1 MKIRLS
7 PYTTHKPSPK
17 QLAFL
22 AFDGLEAFYGG
33 AAGGGKS
40 DALLMAALQYVDVP
54 NYSAVLFRRSYT
66 DLALPGALMDR
77 AHEWLAD
84 AIKRKE
90 VRWDR
95 ETHTFHFPS
104 GATIAFGY
112 ISAPRDMYR
121 YQSAEFQY
129 IAFDE
134 IAEWPDDEAYKF
146 LFSRLRKTHAI
157 DVPLRVRCAS
167 NPIGPGAVWVRR
179 RFLENNPP
187 ASGEGQRI
195 YVPANFE
202 DNPYLEKESYLR
214 SLRELPESTQR
225 RLIEGSWEEIDDAA
239 FPDFKPGIHVIPPI
253 SPPWD
258 WRRWEAMDFGVT
270 NPTAWYAAALSPQGH
285 TIIYGEYYQPGLIQE
300 HASNILTLRAREWG
314 EPLLSL
320 CDPAIKARTGFGVS
334 GRGDTVHSE
343 FQRNGLYLVPA
354 NNDRIEGRVRLSQL
368 LRPDL
373 SLPFPEW
380 HPNSGQY
387 GSPKLFITAN
397 CKNLIEQLKTAP
409 LDADEGEIVD
419 PFWET
424 RYGHGV
430 AAARY
435 LVTARIYPR
444 DASLGVTGGYGRTL
458 KGREWKTFREW
469 EPV

>member
-1 MKIRLS
+1 VKLRLS
-7 PYTTHKPSPK
+7 RYSPHKPSPK
-17 QLAFL
+17 QMAFL

-54 NYSAVLFRRSYT
+54 NYSAILFRRSYT

-77 AHEWLAD
+77 AHEWLAEP
-84 AIKRKE
+84 IKRGE
-90 VRWDR
+90 VKWNR
-95 ETHTFHFPS
+95 ETHTFEFPT

-129 IAFDE
+129 VGFDE

-146 LFSRLRKTHAI
+146 LFSRLRKTKALGNI
-157 DVPLRVRCAS
+157 PLRVRCAS
-167 NPIGPGAVWVRR
+167 NPIGPGAVWVRK
-179 RFLENNPP
+179 RFLEDPNEN
-187 ASGEGQRI
+187 RI

-202 DNPYLEKESYLR
+202 DNPYLERESYLR
-214 SLRELPESTQR
+214 SLKELPESTQR

-239 FPDFKPGIHVIPPI
+239 FPEFKKELHVIPEI
-253 SPPWD
+253 APPYD
-258 WRRWEAMDFGVT
+258 WRRWEAMDFGVS
-270 NPTAWYAAALSPQGH
+270 NPTCWLAAALSPEGH
-285 TIIYGEYYQPGLIQE
+285 TIIYGEYYSPGLIQD
-300 HASNILTLRAREWG
+300 HASKILTLRAQRWG

-334 GRGDTVHSE
+334 GKGDTVHSE

-354 NNDRIEGRVRLSQL
+354 NNDRIEGRVRISQL
-368 LRPDL
+368 LRPDI
-373 SLPFPEW
+373 SSPLPDW
-380 HPNSGQY
+380 HPRKGEL
-387 GSPKLFITAN
+387 GSPKLFITSN

-409 LDADEGEIVD
+409 LDPVDGEIID

-424 RYGHGV
+424 RYGHAV
-430 AAARY
+430 AACRY
-435 LVTARIYPR
+435 LTTARIYPR
-444 DASLGVTGGYGRTL
+444 DTLYTRDGNYRTL
-458 KGREWKTFREW
+458 KGREWRSFPVW

>member
-1 MKIRLS
+1 MKFRLS
-7 PYTTHKPSPK
+7 PYSPHKPSPK

-22 AFDGLEAFYGG
+22 SFDGLEAFYGG

-54 NYSAVLFRRSYT
+54 NYSAILFRRSYT

-77 AHEWLAD
+77 GHEWLAD

-112 ISAPRDMYR
+112 IQAPRDMYR

-129 IAFDE
+129 VGFDE

-146 LFSRLRKTHAI
+146 LFSRLRKTMDIHLEK
-157 DVPLRVRCAS
+157 VPLRVRCAS
-167 NPIGPGAVWVRR
+167 NPIGPGATWVRK
-179 RFLENNPP
+179 RFLDNGNEN
-187 ASGEGQRI
+187 RI

-202 DNPYLEKESYLR
+202 DNPHLEKESYLR

-225 RLIEGSWEEIDDAA
+225 RLIEGSWEEIDNQA
-239 FPDFKPGIHVIPPI
+239 FPEFKDNLHIIPEI
-253 SPPWD
+253 APPYD

-270 NPTAWYAAALSPQGH
+270 NPTAWLAAALSPQGH
-285 TIIYGEYYQPGLIQE
+285 TIVYGEYYSPGLIND
-300 HASNILTLRAREWG
+300 HASKILTLRTQRWG
-314 EPLLSL
+314 EPLMSL
-320 CDPAIKARTGFGVS
+320 CDPAIKARTGFGIS
-334 GRGDTVHSE
+334 GKGDTVHSE

-354 NNDRIEGRVRLSQL
+354 NNDRIEGRVRISQL
-368 LRPDL
+368 LRPDI
-373 SLPFPEW
+373 SSPFPEW
-380 HPNSGQY
+380 HPRKGEL
-387 GSPKLFITAN
+387 GCPKMFITAN
-397 CKNLIEQLKTAP
+397 CVNLIEQVKTAF
-409 LDADEGEIVD
+409 LDPDDGEIVD

-424 RYGHGV
+424 RYGHAV
-430 AAARY
+430 AALRY
-435 LVTARIYPR
+435 LTTARIYPR
-444 DASLGVTGGYGRTL
+444 DSVSFVGNHGRTL
-458 KGREWKTFREW
+458 RGREWRQFNTW
-469 EPV
+469 DPV

>member
-1 MKIRLS
+1 MAEKLKVRLS
-7 PYTTHKPSPK
+7 PYSSHKPSPK

-22 AFDGLEAFYGG
+22 AYSGLEAFYGG

-54 NYSAVLFRRSYT
+54 NYSAILFRRSYT

-77 AHEWLAD
+77 AHEWLGD
-84 AIKRKE
+84 YVQKKQIN
-90 VRWDR
+90 WNR
-95 ETHTFHFPS
+95 ETHTFSFPS
-104 GATIAFGY
+104 GATLAFGY
-112 ISAPRDMYR
+112 IQAPRDMYR

-129 IAFDE
+129 VGFDE

-179 RFLENNPP
+179 RFLEEPNEN
-187 ASGEGQRI
+187 RI

-202 DNPYLEKESYLR
+202 DNPHLEKESYLR

-239 FPDFKPGIHVIPPI
+239 FPEFNPSIHVIPEI
-253 SPPWD
+253 SPPFS
-258 WRRWEAMDFGVT
+258 WRRWEAMDFGVS
-270 NPTAWYAAALSPQGH
+270 NPTAWYSAALSPGGH
-285 TIIYGEYYQPGLIQE
+285 TVIYGEYYAPGLVMD
-300 HASNILTLRAREWG
+300 HASSVLTLRNQRWG
-314 EPLLSL
+314 EPLIAL

-334 GRGDTVHSE
+334 GRGDTIHSE
-343 FQRNGLYLVPA
+343 FQRNGIYLVPA
-354 NNDRIEGRVRLSQL
+354 NNDRVEGRVRISQL
-368 LRPDL
+368 LRKDI
-373 SLPFPEW
+373 SMPFPEW
-380 HPNSGQY
+380 HPYAGQL
-387 GSPKLFITAN
+387 GSPKLFITSN

-409 LDADEGEIVD
+409 LDPVEGECVD

-424 RYGHGV
+424 RYGHAI
-430 AAARY
+430 AATRY
-435 LVTARIYPR
+435 LTTARVYPR
-444 DASLGVTGGYGRTL
+444 DAIESSFSNHGRNL
-458 KGREWKTFREW
+458 RGRDWRAFPAW